1 MKVALC
7 FWGLTR
13 SLKYTIYSI
22 QKYILNVLKIH
33 NIEYKIF
40 LHTFVF
46 ST

>member
-22 QKYILNVLKIH
+22 KKYILNVLGRTEAQSGHPKI
-33 NIEYKIF
+33 
-40 LHTFVF
+40 L
-46 ST
+46 